1 MAIRPTIVQTS
12 LDLSIIPVE
21 DSAGGFPGNLEG
33 ANKSIIIGD
42 SASDHGVDRLVQMP
56 QFYTDSNNY
65 LLSGQGPSSKQ
76 LVFSRTWGDSAG
88 NSSHGL
94 YDSAD
99 KYNALLWDSASK
111 TIPVLKIN
119 NFTGQAVD
127 SAALETFV
135 HTTHTSLHR
144 GHFQTHS
151 SGQIQDLDTSQ
162 SISGNAMYWD
172 ASRTMT
178 TVGGRSVPNTNT
190 SYNLGYLRGSNQTWP
205 QDFTVYAVYYPRGTD
220 QDEWYEHLSNQHL
233 VQIERTDNNGTM
245 YVGGNNNLQ
254 NTGLKVPH
262 AQWSRIIITGQASSS
277 STGAITT

>member
-99 KYNALLWDSASK
+99 KHNALLWDSASK

-151 SGQIQDLDTSQ
+151 SGQIQDLD
-162 SISGNAMYWD
+162 
-172 ASRTMT
+172 
-178 TVGGRSVPNTNT
+178 
-190 SYNLGYLRGSNQTWP
+190 
-205 QDFTVYAVYYPRGTD
+205 
-220 QDEWYEHLSNQHL
+220 LSLIH
-233 VQIERTDNNGTM
+233 I
-245 YVGGNNNLQ
+245 
-254 NTGLKVPH
+254 
-262 AQWSRIIITGQASSS
+262 
-277 STGAITT
+277 